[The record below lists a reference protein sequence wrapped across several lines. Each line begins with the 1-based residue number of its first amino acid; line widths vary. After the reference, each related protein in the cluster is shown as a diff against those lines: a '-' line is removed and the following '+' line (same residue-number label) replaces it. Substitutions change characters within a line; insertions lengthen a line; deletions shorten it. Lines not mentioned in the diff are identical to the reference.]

1 MGSEIPKFKFH
12 INGQNCA
19 SLQGHSYRSSD
30 WPKYIVR
37 EFWTFWL
44 FGRLHSA
51 RSKLENLSF
60 SGGHYPPKIF
70 SYAKRVSQAK
80 TTTYVK
86 GISCWQLKG
95 IIRGTEEEGGW
106 GSIPKLWIFFLSFKA
121 KICRNNSCVFLF
133 SSSDPILNLKYLPGG
148 EFSTFSWFFRNRI
161 WNAAKGDRGGLR
173 SKTLF
178 SWFLHIW

>member
-95 IIRGTEEEGGW
+95 IRGTEEGGGW
-106 GSIPKLWIFFLSFKA
+106 GSIPKLWI
-121 KICRNNSCVFLF
+121 
-133 SSSDPILNLKYLPGG
+133 LNLGYLPGG